1 MARILLAGSP
11 GGMGR
16 GRRAEALSS
25 AFGRYRCWDEGTG
38 EEVQLILN
46 TDWTSDG
53 KGMDGSGHS
62 VMNRSGHGMNRSAH
76 GRSSLGFK
84 ASHRGG
90 GTNADLVM
98 ASKRSGSAKR
108 SQWAEVLT
116 PTVLSHDANPK

>member
-1 MARILLAGSP
+1 M
-11 GGMGR
+11 GM

-25 AFGRYRCWDEGTG
+25 AFGWYRCWDEGTG
-38 EEVQLILN
+38 KEVQLILN

-62 VMNRSGHGMNRSAH
+62 VMNRSGHGMNR
-76 GRSSLGFK
+76 RFK

-90 GTNADLVM
+90 GTNADLFM

-108 SQWAEVLT
+108 SQWAKVLT